1 MVPTPVGRFRDP
13 GAQGFKPFPSLFS
26 SMSSKPLAVF
36 NIDLHKGEDGY
47 YVAVCREIPGC
58 VSQGKTLKEATD
70 NAVEA
75 LFGCL
80 QTLAETLPRP
90 KARHGR
96 SVVRSRQVALT
107 AIPA

>member
-1 MVPTPVGRFRDP
+1 MR
-13 GAQGFKPFPSLFS
+13 
-26 SMSSKPLAVF
+26 SKPLAVF

-58 VSQGKTLKEATD
+58 VSQGKTLKAATD
-70 NAVEA
+70 NALEA

-80 QTLAETLPRP
+80 QTLAEETLPRP
-90 KARHGR
+90 KARRRR